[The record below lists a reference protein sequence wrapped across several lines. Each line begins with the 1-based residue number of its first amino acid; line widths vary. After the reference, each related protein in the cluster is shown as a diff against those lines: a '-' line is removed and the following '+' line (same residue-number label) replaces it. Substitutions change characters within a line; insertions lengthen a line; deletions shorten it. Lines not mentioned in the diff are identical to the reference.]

1 MTRREAERTHM
12 PIADAGRSIAL
23 AALIELTMLT
33 TPESA
38 RAESDD
44 AALRYRVT
52 VRQVEGTESVPAHM
66 VCARSK
72 VCRGLMSISAAG
84 GHMRVLVIAMIDGGY
99 AYFRFHAEERDV
111 SCGRP
116 RDFVA
121 FALGPPPISAHGN
134 ASLCDAPPSS
144 RERAPGPAAEP
155 PVLRNITP
163 PLATLRIDLSSI
175 DSDRNR

>member
-1 MTRREAERTHM
+1 MAAVVPRTWTPAARRA
-12 PIADAGRSIAL
+12 ACALVAGV
-23 AALIELTMLT
+23 AALIG
-33 TPESA
+33 
-38 RAESDD
+38 AEGAYSQSND
-44 AALRYRVT
+44 ATLRYRVT
-52 VRQVEGTESVPAHM
+52 VRQVEGSESVPAHM

-84 GHMRVLVIAMIDGGY
+84 GHMRVFVTAMIDGGY

-144 RERAPGPAAEP
+144 RERAPGLAAEP

-163 PLATLRIDLSSI
+163 PLATVRIDLHSI
-175 DSDRNR
+175 DNGPNR